1 MAVIDAPT
9 QTTVNPAELKRQLE
23 QQGVRFLLSSF
34 VELAGV
40 PKAKLVPITHLEDV
54 ARDGAGFAGFAA
66 GYMGQGPNSP
76 DIAAIPD
83 LASLMILPWRREV
96 AWAAS
101 DVYVEGEQWPYCPR
115 LILKRHIARARA
127 MGFTFKTGI
136 EPEFFLVR

>member
-1 MAVIDAPT
+1 MAVIDVPAST
-9 QTTVNPAELKRQLE
+9 QADPAEVRRHLE
-23 QQGVRFLLSSF
+23 NQGVKFLLTSF

-40 PKAKLVPITHLEDV
+40 PKAKLVPVAHLEDV

-66 GYMGQGPNSP
+66 GYMGQTPDSP
-76 DIAAIPD
+76 DIAAMPD

-115 LILKRHIARARA
+115 LILKRQIARARA
-127 MGFTFKTGI
+127 M
-136 EPEFFLVR
+136 